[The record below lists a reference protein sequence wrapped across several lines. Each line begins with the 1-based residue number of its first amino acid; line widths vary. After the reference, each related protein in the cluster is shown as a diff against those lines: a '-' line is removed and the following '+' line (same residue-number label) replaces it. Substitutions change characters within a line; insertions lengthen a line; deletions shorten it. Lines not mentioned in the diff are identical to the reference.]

1 MALPEFSRKQP
12 QDHLPSLPKAKDMIA
27 FNRKGA
33 HGPQGIKFAHEE
45 TGAELVVAVQDKF
58 PEMEDVHIE
67 GRRVVEVSV
76 EMFIQLVRLAGYVVV
91 PPASSVEGG
100 NPDA

>member
-1 MALPEFSRKQP
+1 MALPEFNRKQP
-12 QDHLPSLPKAKDMIA
+12 QDFLRKATDKIE
-27 FNRKGA
+27 FSRKGA

-45 TGAELVVAVQDKF
+45 TGQELVVAVTDKF

-76 EMFIQLVRLAGYVVV
+76 EMFVQLVRLAGYVVV

-100 NPDA
+100 DQNE